1 MIKLKKGMA
10 HRGRPF
16 FRSNAPRLPRQPL
29 KVLTEV
35 VDGHVDLA
43 GGETLAGHDFVG
55 AELVSKIQQETPF
68 ALVLEFAEIVLDSVV
83 ADQFV
88 VHGRVGGRE
97 CVGAARRFLD
107 IARDSEPLGP
117 SIDRVEHGPLRDS
130 PHPRVQRALFGV
142 ESRASFPH
150 FRDYVGSNVFDVLRG
165 EHTAVVLT
173 DEIGDHLDRE
183 RPALGWIE
191 RGGRVFS
198 HR

>member
-1 MIKLKKGMA
+1 MI
-10 HRGRPF
+10 
-16 FRSNAPRLPRQPL
+16 
-29 KVLTEV
+29 
-35 VDGHVDLA
+35 DGHVDLV

-97 CVGAARRFLD
+97 CVGAARHFLD
-107 IARDSEPLGP
+107 IARDSELLGP
-117 SIDRVEHGPLRDS
+117 SVDCVENGPLGDS
-130 PHPRVQRALFGV
+130 PGPGMQGALFGI
-142 ESRASFPH
+142 EGGPLGPH

-165 EHTAVVLT
+165 KHAAVVLT
-173 DEIGDHLDRE
+173 DEIGDHLDRD